1 MTLLFL
7 SLALASSK
15 TPLYYVKSEFLD
27 HLNTKCHYREL
38 TRGGKELTIIK
49 EGTIYSCPKVIYY
62 DPLTDGWSESP

>member
-1 MTLLFL
+1 MTLLFVPL
-7 SLALASSK
+7 LFAASK
-15 TPLYYVKSEFLD
+15 LPLYYIKSEFLD

-62 DPLTDGWSESP
+62 DPLTDTWSESP